1 MLEEEGTEVG
11 IAEAVDS
18 VEVVLVGA
26 MTDSDVTETL
36 AVSDPVVDSVTEVAS
51 VACPDETVSL
61 VYLEV
66 TMTEEE
72 AEFVLL
78 AIAVVLALL
87 NPLVVE
93 VARTVVAVSVD
104 RLSVQVL
111 EGDEMS
117 SKSSIAQEPPQ
128 VSSESPAQLISHRV
142 LS

>member
-36 AVSDPVVDSVTEVAS
+36 AVSDPVVDSVTVAS

-78 AIAVVLALL
+78 AIAVVLAVL